1 MAEDTM
7 LNLLFQQIAAGD
19 MQVAPLPGTTSLAIK
34 LRNLLRLDIQDSAY
48 VAATNTTSFTATA
61 AQVAGANTWNILNL
75 TGTLG
80 AGATLTL
87 PTVAAIGANNATY
100 GLFGYDPAS
109 GVADTFI
116 LDIYNSS
123 GGAYSW
129 TVAIGSGW
137 TLNGTLTIAQN
148 TYRRFQCIWTSATA
162 ITGQSLGQFAV
173 TAL

>member
-1 MAEDTM
+1 MAEDTV

-19 MQVAPLPGTTSLAIK
+19 VQIAPLPGTASLAVK
-34 LRNLLRLDIQDSAY
+34 LRNLLRLDVQDSAY
-48 VAATNTTSFTATA
+48 VVATNTTSFAATA
-61 AQVAGANTWNILNL
+61 AQVNSANTYNVLNL

-87 PTVAAIGANNATY
+87 PTVAALAVNNATY
-100 GLFGYDPAS
+100 GSFGYDPAS
-109 GVADTFI
+109 GVADAFI

-129 TVAIGSGW
+129 TVAIGTGW

-148 TYRRFQCIWTSATA
+148 TYRRFQCVWTSTTA